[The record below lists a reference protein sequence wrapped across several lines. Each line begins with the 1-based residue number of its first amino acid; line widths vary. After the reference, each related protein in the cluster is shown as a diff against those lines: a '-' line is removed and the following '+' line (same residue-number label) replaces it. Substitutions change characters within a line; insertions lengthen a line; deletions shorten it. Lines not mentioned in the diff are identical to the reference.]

1 MNKSNEIE
9 QMLDLVRQLINI
21 VRDDTGNNEDDDRA
35 VGRILI
41 AMDQLM
47 VKIDSD
53 VKVKPTAEHLKGKM
67 KLEVPKTKKGD

>member
-1 MNKSNEIE
+1 MNRSNEIE
-9 QMLDLVRQLINI
+9 QVLDLVRQMINL
-21 VRDDTGNNEDDDRA
+21 VKDDASEDDDRA

-53 VKVKPTAEHLKGKM
+53 VKVEPIAEHLKGKM
-67 KLEVPKTKKGD
+67 QIEIPNTKKGD